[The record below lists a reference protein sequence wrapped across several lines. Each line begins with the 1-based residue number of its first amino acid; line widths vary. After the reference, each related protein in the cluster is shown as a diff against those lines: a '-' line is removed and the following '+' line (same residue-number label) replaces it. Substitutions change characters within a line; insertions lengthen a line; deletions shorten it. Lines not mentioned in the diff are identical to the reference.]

1 LLLKRTRG
9 IHELVQICRTGKN
22 IEVKMKMRS
31 FITLAFVVLL
41 AASGQIFGQDA
52 KAETQLETYTNLL
65 RKDIRSGKKQLVA
78 ANLVLNEAEAQ
89 KFWPVYDQ
97 YAREVELIYNDR
109 IQIIKDYGASM
120 STLTNAQASA
130 LTKRLLDSDNA
141 LTALRKKYEPAVAKV
156 INGKAQAL
164 FFQLDRRIGLLIDL
178 QLAIGIPLVEP
189 TIQ

>member
-1 LLLKRTRG
+1 
-9 IHELVQICRTGKN
+9 
-22 IEVKMKMRS
+22 MKMRS